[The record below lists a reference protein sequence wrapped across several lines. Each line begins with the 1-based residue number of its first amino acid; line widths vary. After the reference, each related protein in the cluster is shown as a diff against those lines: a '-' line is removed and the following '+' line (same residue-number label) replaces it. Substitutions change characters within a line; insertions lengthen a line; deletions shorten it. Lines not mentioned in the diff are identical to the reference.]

1 MCSGSPTFMSYSQ
14 SQMRTFTRSR
24 VKQPRSKRR
33 LVLSNGN
40 DFGLLQLRAYNLIDI
55 YFQFKTSEVRIM
67 YHYHFDWKLFEFSM
81 MLLNYKCKSLSKCLL
96 VQMSMLAIL
105 IFETIRLSQPD
116 GLILY
121 NEGKDNDFI
130 AIELKQGHL
139 HYTYNM
145 GWMKT
150 SHLSSFS
157 SLWRSGTGRWLWK
170 TTLQP
175 RWQTTSTTQFG
186 SGDQVGKFRS
196 TENNLCQWL
205 CLEQFWQWW
214 MWWWQQW

>member
-1 MCSGSPTFMSYSQ
+1 
-14 SQMRTFTRSR
+14 
-24 VKQPRSKRR
+24 
-33 LVLSNGN
+33 
-40 DFGLLQLRAYNLIDI
+40 
-55 YFQFKTSEVRIM
+55 M

-96 VQMSMLAIL
+96 VQMPMLAIL
-105 IFETIRLSQPD
+105 IFETILLSQPD

-175 RWQTTSTTQFG
+175 RWQTTNTTQFG

-196 TENNLCQWL
+196 TENNDYVNDYVWNSFDNDECDDDSNDRTFCWMCCWL
-205 CLEQFWQWW
+205 GFLHFPCLFSIHTC
-214 MWWWQQW
+214 